1 MDDTADRRHTSVNK
15 PSRFFHTWGAIWNYL
30 NWCYLN
36 VINVIKACL
45 LLHSICTNMH
55 FPLSPTDAGMN
66 IWISYGG
73 LEGNRADW
81 WANSSVFCFP
91 ICWLTVLDAVFSW
104 SAIPL
109 LSWSWFLSLSCGFYS
124 LADYRKVVNLFSQPL
139 ICLPITSKEPL
150 WLH

>member
-1 MDDTADRRHTSVNK
+1 MRTDVYHPWRRQHRHQPRPPSPSFNDERAALACVCSPFAPRCFMCRCIGVLNWGIIFESFSLVCRMDDTADRRHTSINK
-15 PSRFFHTWGAIWNYL
+15 PSRLFHTWAAIWNYL

-73 LEGNRADW
+73 LEGNSADW
-81 WANSSVFCFP
+81 
-91 ICWLTVLDAVFSW
+91 
-104 SAIPL
+104 
-109 LSWSWFLSLSCGFYS
+109 
-124 LADYRKVVNLFSQPL
+124 
-139 ICLPITSKEPL
+139 
-150 WLH
+150 